1 MSLKRL
7 FTNQGDRTIELLFYR
22 PRSRTLGNEVSGCL
36 GLPGFCCRLKNL
48 NFLKYEQPLCR
59 DRSLW
64 SFISERFVKALSG
77 VMVTAQQLFVSMLA
91 LTLKPNFRSKS
102 CCFGS
107 VYIPVVK
114 AHFAIATQ

>member
-1 MSLKRL
+1 MKRL
-7 FTNQGDRTIELLFYR
+7 LNDSANLLHR
-22 PRSRTLGNEVSGCL
+22 PVESA
-36 GLPGFCCRLKNL
+36 
-48 NFLKYEQPLCR
+48 R

-64 SFISERFVKALSG
+64 SFISESFVKALSG